1 MSTRPRI
8 TFDARG
14 WCNACQW
21 AEEKKNLDWSD
32 RQSELNEILD
42 SHRSLD
48 GSFDCVVPVSGG
60 KDGSYVAHQLKHVYG
75 MHPLTVTIT
84 PALALE
90 IGNQNLKNFISSG
103 YNHIQISPA
112 GDQMNALNKFGFIH
126 KGFPYF
132 GWLMAIKTGPLKIAA
147 QLNISLIFYA
157 EEGETE
163 YGGSTALKDKP
174 FYDIKYIR
182 DIYFEAA
189 KVWFSERPTSK
200 IKRCHFFAFHQ
211 KKRLAMAN

>member
-1 MSTRPRI
+1 MNELFWCTNCLNMSTRPRI

-90 IGNQNLKNFISSG
+90 IGNQN
-103 YNHIQISPA
+103 
-112 GDQMNALNKFGFIH
+112 
-126 KGFPYF
+126 
-132 GWLMAIKTGPLKIAA
+132 
-147 QLNISLIFYA
+147 
-157 EEGETE
+157 
-163 YGGSTALKDKP
+163 
-174 FYDIKYIR
+174 
-182 DIYFEAA
+182 
-189 KVWFSERPTSK
+189 
-200 IKRCHFFAFHQ
+200 
-211 KKRLAMAN
+211 